1 MSEIGLPEKLVTV
14 DAALRDALVA
24 HAFGGAIALAYY
36 AEPRATIDIDCNV
49 FVRVDEHRRVTDALR
64 EVGVDVGLDPVRLD
78 ADGKVRLWWG
88 RTPINLFFAYDPFHD
103 AMAVAARQVAF
114 RDTTIPILSAE
125 HLVVC
130 KAVFDR
136 RKDWLDIEQVLV
148 SVPGFDAAEVR
159 RWLPRIVG
167 VDDARAERFDG
178 LARTLL
184 GR

>member
-1 MSEIGLPEKLVTV
+1 V
-14 DAALRDALVA
+14 D
-24 HAFGGAIALAYY
+24 
-36 AEPRATIDIDCNV
+36 
-49 FVRVDEHRRVTDALR
+49 
-64 EVGVDVGLDPVRLD
+64 
-78 ADGKVRLWWG
+78 
-88 RTPINLFFAYDPFHD
+88 LFFAYDPFHD
-103 AMAVAARQVAF
+103 AMALAVRQVAF

-159 RWLPRIVG
+159 RWLPSIVG
-167 VDDARAERFDG
+167 ADDRRAERFDG
-178 LARTLL
+178 LARALL